1 MFAHKKS
8 RLALSVVLIAVQM
21 LSWTPTM
28 SLPQGAPETV
38 CDTMLPFHGG
48 GIPPRN
54 SLPPFRIETSSSVIG
69 QGQTMRVDIVGV
81 PPGLS
86 FGGYMVQAR
95 NRNSPHQI
103 IGQFNPTSDGSAKL
117 MNCENSVGNSVTH
130 TNPGAKQSV
139 SLEWL
144 SPVDFLGEVV
154 FNATVAQAYDSF
166 WVGIPSDPVQ
176 IVRRDTPDTYPQTT
190 RKPYVTP
197 PPRGAYTP
205 PTEVPQVRATE
216 EDPIYADC
224 GRSKTCFGFPDGCIA
239 TKSCKAISAIM
250 VRGDVY
256 EFEMKTGSGGAAY
269 VALGLSEDA
278 KMGDDLVTECVP
290 QNGQVN
296 VYSSYTSGAPNYA
309 SSRANV
315 PQNNARLLESS
326 VVDGII
332 YCKVQRDVVTRVQGK
347 SFDLL
352 NNNYHLLVA
361 SGSGLKENSVGYHDI
376 GRLPSGS
383 PINLAIVQDLSGSS
397 TLLLRLHGAFM
408 VIAWIGTTSLGIIL
422 ARYFKQTWVGKQIC
436 GKDQWFVWHRACMV
450 TTWSLTV
457 VAFIIIF
464 VEIGE
469 WSGERNP
476 HAILGTITTIICFI
490 QPIGALFRPAPNSKN
505 RPLFNWT
512 HWLGGNLAH
521 ILSIVTIFFAVK
533 LTKAELPE
541 WMDWILVAFVVVHVI
556 VHLIYS
562 IFLCM
567 QIAGCSAD
575 RQQTQNVNA
584 FQMSDMGHH
593 GMRNGHRMERKMDAP
608 YAGFRKGLLA
618 AYVIV
623 VVLFVMALVL
633 IVVLAPIEETF
644 NKLKG
649 N

>member
-1 MFAHKKS
+1 MFASKRRS
-8 RLALSVVLIAVQM
+8 LALSVVLIAIQT

-28 SLPQGAPETV
+28 SLPQGAPEIV

-48 GIPPRN
+48 GIPPAS

-81 PPGLS
+81 PAGLS
-86 FGGYMVQAR
+86 FGGFMVQAR

-103 IGQFNPTSDGSAKL
+103 IGQFNPSTDGSAKL
-117 MNCENSVGNSVTH
+117 MNCENSVGNSATH
-130 TNPGAKQSV
+130 TSPGPKQTV

-144 SPVDFLGEVV
+144 SPVDFLGDVV
-154 FNATVAQAYDSF
+154 FNATVAQSYDSF

-176 IVRRDTPDTYPQTT
+176 IVRRDTTDTYPQTT

-197 PPRGAYTP
+197 PPRGSYTP
-205 PTEVPQVRATE
+205 RTEVPPVVETP
-216 EDPIYADC
+216 EDPFYADC

-239 TKSCKAISAIM
+239 GKSCKAISAIT

-290 QNGQVN
+290 QNGKVN
-296 VYSSYTSGAPNYA
+296 VYTSYTAGNPNYA
-309 SSRANV
+309 ANRANV

-332 YCKVQRDVVTRVQGK
+332 YCKVQRDMVTQVRGK

-352 NNNYHLLVA
+352 NNKYHLLVA
-361 SGSGLKENSVGYHDI
+361 SGTGLKENSVGYHDI

-397 TLLLRLHGAFM
+397 VLLLRLHGAFM
-408 VIAWIGTTSLGIIL
+408 VIAWIGTTSLGIIF

-464 VEIGE
+464 VEIGD

-476 HAILGTITTIICFI
+476 HAILGTITTIICFL

-505 RPLFNWT
+505 RPIFNWA

-533 LTKAELPE
+533 LTKAQLPE

-562 IFLCM
+562 
-567 QIAGCSAD
+567 IAGCSAD

-618 AYVIV
+618 AYIIV
-623 VVLFVMALVL
+623 VVLFVVALVL
-633 IVVLAPIEETF
+633 VVVLAPIEETF